1 VIYYSDIR
9 FDGGDMLVLDG
20 DIYVWTVDEMNRR
33 DMCRLLEVGSVE
45 GDVSNVETLHVDELD
60 TMINKA
66 DNISVVRG
74 EGREILREWR
84 K

>member
-1 VIYYSDIR
+1 MIYYPDIR
-9 FDGGDMLVLDG
+9 FDDGDMLILDG

-33 DMCRLLEVGSVE
+33 DMCRLLEITGMEGSVS
-45 GDVSNVETLHVDELD
+45 GVETLHVDELD
-60 TMINKA
+60 TMIDKA